1 MLIATLDAKR
11 LRSTPLGSA
20 LLAEGGDLPGVGP
33 IVDTCGFDPTLAVG
47 TIAFALPDL
56 EAAKDLGSDADDE
69 APIEFGIAAYGDFS
83 SERVAACATTAI
95 SRRGGSPV
103 TTKVGSFV
111 SIRQRHGSDGE
122 LAARDQGP
130 VLLGGGRYLRDM
142 IDAADGRVPSADRD
156 DRHRALRSSL
166 GEDGMLLVSWLL
178 PRGWLEH
185 LVESNFARLSPLSA
199 VDRAAL
205 RVDIGARSLLTLAL
219 GCEGLAACTD
229 LAEVAK
235 SLVDSE
241 LEPLLRDRFPN
252 AEQRFQVVPASGQ
265 VRLTLWLH
273 EAELIQLVTQA
284 LERLRSSDSS
294 PR

>member
-219 GCEGLAACTD
+219 GCEGLTACAD
-229 LAEVAK
+229 LAEVAR

-252 AEQRFQVVPASGQ
+252 AEQRFHVTPTAGQ

-284 LERLRSSDSS
+284 LETLRGGDSS